1 MIESEQVVNALEMK
15 CVSIEGN
22 LKSERSNMEHL
33 KKILKRVQRESEDN
47 EWQLQEQLA
56 HSNSLILQEKE
67 KSEQL
72 ISKVDELQN
81 KIIEVE
87 TFLNG
92 RDGQLALQLEEEL
105 AVSKLKIAELE
116 AEQDSLQLKL
126 SKINRPLK
134 EKN

>member
-1 MIESEQVVNALEMK
+1 
-15 CVSIEGN
+15 
-22 LKSERSNMEHL
+22 MEHL